1 MFTGVFLLLRQEDS
15 GHEQNY
21 YAARVV
27 WSIAVQQITL
37 KGHQMDEQPGGL
49 GRAIQVRRAELGLK
63 RKELAERALLSYPY
77 LSELETGTKT
87 PSAKALRQL
96 ADALELSQAELLERA
111 DARPVR
117 VNQRLK
123 AGPAW
128 GGLPP
133 GSIATGAADLS
144 GTHDSALELEQL
156 GRVADIVAATV
167 RAELAAW
174 ARTSLPALIRDEV
187 RRALDEEG
195 RKSK

>member
-1 MFTGVFLLLRQEDS
+1 
-15 GHEQNY
+15 
-21 YAARVV
+21 
-27 WSIAVQQITL
+27 
-37 KGHQMDEQPGGL
+37 MDEQPGGL

-77 LSELETGTKT
+77 LSELETGTKA

-111 DARPVR
+111 DASPVR

-128 GGLPP
+128 GGLPS

-144 GTHDSALELEQL
+144 GTRDSALELEQL

-187 RRALDEEG
+187 RRVLDEEG